1 MNGKSKKKIQASFDL
16 KTSKQQLIN
25 LTAAAQ
31 PSQFFSAKLTERGAP
46 KQHRQVI
53 AAALFT
59 DIILTS
65 LIC

>member
-1 MNGKSKKKIQASFDL
+1 MRSQQGQARISDLDLCLDMYVFSF
-16 KTSKQQLIN
+16 QQIL
-25 LTAAAQ
+25 LREA
-31 PSQFFSAKLTERGAP
+31 S